1 MKKLGLL
8 DAWESLTALTLHNR
22 PFNYTEEQS
31 VFTVETMQKV
41 NCNCKWV
48 LMPPVVL
55 AANVIMLHQSVAHVV
70 CVARCLP
77 THVSPAKKKLKKGK
91 LTCTVRTSQTAT
103 CFNWC
108 CNLPPLL
115 YKLPDSTELHQSSDG
130 TTGRRYF
137 AKVLLEF
144 KSFVI
149 LCQRLFSSIFSN
161 SHWLGSG
168 FWNYSK
174 TGSVH
179 QVKFLGTRQQIT
191 WPGNL
196 HLHVFL
202 LIFHTLK
209 ATISQAGLMI
219 SNTWFSC

>member
-115 YKLPDSTELHQSSDG
+115 YKLPCKWKYTWYMIFYTMRIHVISIAHRFNRVASIVWWDDG
-130 TTGRRYF
+130 K
-137 AKVLLEF
+137 KVF
-144 KSFVI
+144 RKGPPRI
-149 LCQRLFSSIFSN
+149 
-161 SHWLGSG
+161 
-168 FWNYSK
+168 
-174 TGSVH
+174 
-179 QVKFLGTRQQIT
+179 
-191 WPGNL
+191 
-196 HLHVFL
+196 
-202 LIFHTLK
+202 
-209 ATISQAGLMI
+209 
-219 SNTWFSC
+219 